1 MLKELRRSFGYHLYE
16 HLDLVFNFLP
26 HLPNKSEY
34 REAVLLP
41 QREKFTNW
49 IMEQEDKLFN
59 WSSELRKDV
68 SAQVNR
74 TGFYGISINPTYL
87 ADCPL
92 DLPLSAPYLRQFPP
106 FSYPAGVDE
115 LIKMYES
122 ARHCY
127 VNSSGLK
134 VADKHPRIGPG
145 VLQNF
150 SSLRYECGLRPK
162 WSWQD
167 GYQEN
172 QYRQRLYRRL
182 LLTPGYVAV
191 HVTMRGA
198 LFSAGDRAFLLSS
211 QDGGKV
217 ECGDPEEKG
226 WPRDWSNQTVKAV
239 SISATGEWAT
249 YRFPWRPGS
258 LRVCFCEAPNCTE
271 SWRFG
276 QNLSLPEASPGNCKD
291 EDLVSTFRSPNLT
304 SRYMLPRP
312 VAVNDRLFAIAYD
325 NVVVVNLQHNTPYSA
340 HRISHWQNKLS
351 YRDFVAELNGSIY
364 AVGSDILICNT
375 ATQKTSKIPLPGFKW
390 SWWSSLIAAANH
402 SLYILNHGDP
412 GQTYLI
418 VFDVVSIAINWVD
431 ISQAHHLLAQA
442 NTVPDYELF
451 GGCVVVSN
459 ELFVLPRSAPDVLV
473 IDLVSFNMSTLSTE
487 AVQTGRYKWGG
498 GVEARGRVYAA
509 PRNADRS
516 GSSKSGRHVVASR
529 HDGQCMNSFLPGGDI
544 GGRGV
549 RKKKSK

>member
-1 MLKELRRSFGYHLYE
+1 MREMMLKELRRSFGYHLYE

-34 REAVLLP
+34 RESVLLP

-49 IMEQEDKLFN
+49 IMEQENKLFN
-59 WSSELRKDV
+59 WSSELRKNV

-162 WSWQD
+162 WSWKD

-172 QYRQRLYRRL
+172 QYRQRLHRRL

-211 QDGGKV
+211 RDGENV

-226 WPRDWSNQTVKAV
+226 WPRDWANQTVKAV
-239 SISATGEWAT
+239 SRSATGEWAT
-249 YRFPWRPGS
+249 YRFDWRPGS
-258 LRVCFCEAPNCTE
+258 LQVCFCEAPNCTE

-276 QNLSLPEASPGNCKD
+276 QNLSLPEASSGNCKE
-291 EDLVSTFRSPNLT
+291 EDLVSTFQSPNLT
-304 SRYMLPRP
+304 SRGWLRP
-312 VAVNDRLFAIAYD
+312 VAVNNRLFAIASDD
-325 NVVVVNLQHNTPYSA
+325 NVVSVNLQHNAPYSA
-340 HRISHWQNKLS
+340 HRISLGQNKPS
-351 YRDFVAELNGSIY
+351 YYRFVAELNGSIY
-364 AVGSDILICNT
+364 VVGSDILIWNT
-375 ATQKTSKIPLPGFKW
+375 ATQKTSKIPLPVFKR
-390 SWWSSLIAAANH
+390 SFMAAANH
-402 SLYILNHGDP
+402 SLYILSHGDP

-431 ISQAHHLLAQA
+431 ISQAHHLLAQT
-442 NTVPDYELF
+442 NTVSDYELF

-459 ELFVLPRSAPDVLV
+459 ELFVLPRSAPGVLV
-473 IDLVSFNMSTLSTE
+473 IDLASFNMSTLSTE
-487 AVQTGRYKWGG
+487 TVQTGSYKWSE

-509 PRNADRS
+509 PANADRL
-516 GSSKSGRHVVASR
+516 GASKSGRHVVASR
-529 HDGQCMNSFLPGGDI
+529 QAGQCMNSLLPGGDI

-549 RKKKSK
+549 